1 MAKLKEYKFDDDGM
15 YNVAEGVIR
24 QTKTDYIR
32 GAKYLYGI
40 YGYIPQSEKEA
51 IEDEVKY
58 KRATSNNLN
67 RLKVQYLFDAR
78 RFVERDPYEMFET
91 LDKDGV
97 FKDWDT
103 EAIFLYYLDIYR
115 EIAEKI
121 YREFEE
127 FTVSEDKLSE
137 FLGSSMGKFKKAKR
151 QVAKYFELQG
161 KTFEEGIFDFHERIE
176 QKIKREKRRKK
187 NAGV

>member
-24 QTKTDYIR
+24 QTKCDYVK

-40 YGYIPQSEKEA
+40 YGYIPQSENEA
-51 IEDEVKY
+51 IENGVKY
-58 KRATSNNLN
+58 KRATSNSPN
-67 RLKVQYLFDAR
+67 RLKVRYLFDAR
-78 RFVERDPYEMFET
+78 RFVEKDPYEMFAT
-91 LDKDGV
+91 LDKNGV
-97 FKDWDT
+97 FRDWDT
-103 EAIFLYYLDIYR
+103 EAIFLHYLEIYR
-115 EIAEKI
+115 EMAEKI
-121 YREFEE
+121 YREFGE
-127 FTVSEDKLSE
+127 FAISEDKLSE

-151 QVAKYFELQG
+151 EVAKYFESQK

-176 QKIKREKRRKK
+176 QKIKRERRRKK